1 MGLKSNDYA
10 FVRDRRQP
18 RKEGHMKME
27 ADWSYVATDRPRMPG
42 DTGSWKRQGKD
53 LPLEPPACGSAGAL
67 SLDFQPPELKNGRIN
82 LLF

>member
-1 MGLKSNDYA
+1 MQ
-10 FVRDRRQP
+10 RRPYEDGGRLELRGHRQAKDAWRH
-18 RKEGHMKME
+18 RKLEE
-27 ADWSYVATDRPRMPG
+27 AR
-42 DTGSWKRQGKD
+42 KD